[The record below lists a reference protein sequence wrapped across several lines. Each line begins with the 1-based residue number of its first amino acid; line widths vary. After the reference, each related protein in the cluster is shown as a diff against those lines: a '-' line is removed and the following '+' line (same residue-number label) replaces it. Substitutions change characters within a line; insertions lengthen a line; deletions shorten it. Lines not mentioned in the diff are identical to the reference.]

1 MLQEKKL
8 RKVLLVDDE
17 AGFAELLRDL
27 LQMDNYEVE
36 LANDGQEGL
45 DKLQTFTPDVII
57 SDVVMPR
64 LSGFELFKRVKG
76 TPETASI
83 PFLFITGFQDDR
95 VLAEAR
101 KVGVFG
107 ILRKPVD
114 IEQIESRLRELTRRR
129 E

>member
-1 MLQEKKL
+1 MTEKKP
-8 RKVLLVDDE
+8 RKILLVDDE

-27 LQMDNYEVE
+27 LEMDSYEVMV
-36 LANDGQEGL
+36 AHDGQEGL
-45 DKLQTFTPDVII
+45 EKLEAFVPDVII
-57 SDVVMPR
+57 SDIVMPR
-64 LSGFELFKRVKG
+64 LSGFELFKRVKASP
-76 TPETASI
+76 TTATI

-114 IEQIESRLRELTRRR
+114 IEQIENRLRELTRSK

>member
-1 MLQEKKL
+1 MKEKKV

-17 AGFAELLRDL
+17 VGFAELLRDL
-27 LQMDNYEVE
+27 LVMDSYEVE
-36 LANDGQEGL
+36 VAHDGQEGL
-45 DKLQTFTPDVII
+45 EKILTFSPDVII

-64 LSGFELFKRVKG
+64 LSGFEMFKQVKAR
-76 TPETASI
+76 PELASI
-83 PFLFITGFQDDR
+83 PFLFITGYQDDR

-114 IEQIESRLRELTRRR
+114 IEQIENRLKELMSHKS
-129 E
+129 